1 MKPIKL
7 IVKAGLIVGTLD
19 ILAAFLNFYI
29 QTGKNPSIVLKYIAS
44 AALGKTASY
53 DPTLVILLG
62 LLFHFI
68 IAFIFTI
75 LFSFI
80 CDKLWD
86 WFKNR
91 YIIAILYGILIWM
104 VMNLLVVP
112 NSLAPEIPFTWTKAL
127 LNCVILII
135 CIGFPLSYLF
145 FQNKRANSH
154 NN

>member
-7 IVKAGLIVGTLD
+7 IIKAALIVGTLD

-44 AALGKTASY
+44 AALGNTAAY
-53 DPTLVILLG
+53 DPTVVILLG
-62 LLFHFI
+62 LLFHFV
-68 IAFIFTI
+68 IAFAFTI

-80 CDKLWD
+80 CDKLWY
-86 WFKNR
+86 WFKNG
-91 YIIAILYGILIWM
+91 YVIAILYGILIWM

-127 LNCVILII
+127 LNCAILIV

-145 FQNKRANSH
+145 FQNKQANSH